1 MDDQAGLKILR
12 DELAKVKAQ
21 GTTEVGVEAL
31 EKVVAGLLDQSGSS
45 LEERKLRAQH
55 TLAEYDAQVRS
66 HLEAFKATIES
77 GREALNALL
86 LINGGAVVALLGF
99 VGAMAS
105 KTNGMAVAASMRAPL
120 LRFGTGVLLGALA
133 FGARYLAQAFYASD
147 MNRCGH
153 AFNALSISLAIAGY
167 VVFGWGM
174 VGTSD
179 AIVAKAP

>member
-1 MDDQAGLKILR
+1 
-12 DELAKVKAQ
+12 
-21 GTTEVGVEAL
+21 
-31 EKVVAGLLDQSGSS
+31 
-45 LEERKLRAQH
+45 
-55 TLAEYDAQVRS
+55 LAEYDAQVRS

-133 FGARYLAQAFYASD
+133 FGMRYLAQAFYASD
-147 MNRCGH
+147 MNRWGH

-167 VVFGWGM
+167 VVFGWGKRRHRGKNT
-174 VGTSD
+174 VGQHPSAPVGIATANRPKWRAPLPCRTRQLLSGESPD
-179 AIVAKAP
+179 ARRSRQCAQD